1 MNKIELSE
9 ISTKKLLAFHND
21 RAIQKKYLTRVSDHR
36 KADQIV
42 QGHGY
47 WNGREG
53 CAVGCTLHSRNHAAY
68 EAELGIPVIL
78 ARLEDRI
85 FEGLE
90 RKRARTWPE
99 RFLQAPKIGADL
111 SMVWPQFA
119 HWMLVDPHSGVIKF
133 AKTDTTRNAIQAV
146 ADLFSRWIAGV
157 KPPREEWRRCRS
169 NAAAAAAAASASA
182 SASAAV
188 SAAAYAATAN
198 AAAASAAY
206 ANAAATYAS
215 AAAYADDAAAYAAYA
230 AYTTR
235 KKFFDLASEKLLAL
249 MTAAP
254 AEKALS

>member
-1 MNKIELSE
+1 MP

-21 RAIQKKYLTRVSDHR
+21 RAVQKKYLTRVSDHR
-36 KADQIV
+36 KADEIV
-42 QGHGY
+42 QGDGY
-47 WNGREG
+47 WNDGKG
-53 CAVGCTLHSRNHAAY
+53 CAVGCTLHSANHAAY
-68 EAELGIPVIL
+68 ETELGIPMIL

-90 RKRARTWPE
+90 KKRARTWPE
-99 RFLQAPKIGADL
+99 RFLQAPKVGADL

-119 HWMLVDPHSGVIKF
+119 HWMLVDPHAGVIKF

-169 NAAAAAAAASASA
+169 NASAAAAVAAAAASASVAAYATATATAAFQAAA
-182 SASAAV
+182 SV
-188 SAAAYAATAN
+188 EAAAY
-198 AAAASAAY
+198 
-206 ANAAATYAS
+206 TYAAF
-215 AAAYADDAAAYAAYA
+215 AA
-230 AYTTR
+230 R

-254 AEKALS
+254 SPAHKNS